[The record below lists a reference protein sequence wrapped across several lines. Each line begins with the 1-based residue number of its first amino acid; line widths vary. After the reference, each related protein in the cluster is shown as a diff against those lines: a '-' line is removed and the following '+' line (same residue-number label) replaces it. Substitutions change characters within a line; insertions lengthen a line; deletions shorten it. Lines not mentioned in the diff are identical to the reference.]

1 MRKFLVLFSFVPILL
16 ISFFSLGAMT
26 LQQNHQSQTTEK
38 SRTKQIVKTGINETD
53 FINTMFLRST
63 FFENWS
69 DTNYFINP
77 TLKTSKS
84 LTYND
89 KWYLDFLKDS
99 YSTGVSYDKTSDK
112 FIDLY
117 KNWDNYIKQYNIN
130 KFYDADK
137 KQFLKELTNF
147 VYSFANK
154 YNLTQML
161 NKLKTNIIDLQS
173 VNLIENNWELIDY
186 PTSKNK
192 LRDLF
197 KNSDNKWYVVNLFTT
212 QKGHIIRKF
221 KFTSENK
228 LVKKSD
234 YDETAWKYKFKDYE
248 GLPIELVGYYR
259 YVYRWNGVD
268 EPQTLEINNG
278 GAITD
283 WSIENQN
290 KVKDFLNNYLD
301 VIIQENIRVQQG
313 GNPDYESSIVGTQ
326 RIIFDFEIVDE
337 SDRYTA
343 MYFIK
348 KSIYRM
354 ILMIDKNNN
363 IIAGSLE
370 LTHTKTA
377 NNDSSHFYKEIKLG
391 FLFTFMQDKDNIFN
405 FDGNINSYLENGNIK
420 YYEKIKGQIDINKFL
435 KAFFAYALVQVFQNR
450 SNFIESGYINNLQ
463 YDTVLINFF
472 GLNLENFKD
481 VLINEKNTNK
491 NQFEKLLNSMFTV
504 SQNFYKDYLRTM
516 FDLNNNTYTQGYNKK
531 YGLLANNGFKIY
543 PRYFYFS
550 DKYKLLDF
558 KMYSAYKN
566 RFYNTNYGDVFN
578 YDFSVSNDYNINQ
591 NEGYV
596 FEDILKDKYGLKYKK
611 MEEQKIG
618 YNVFEL
624 QAQKENDMY
633 CYYDFNFGIYNWQE
647 INNGGLFPDS
657 KWWQAQYE
665 SCSWYNLACHI
676 RNAAIWIVNNIP
688 GIKQVNELASGV
700 GKIFQTIYSFFSQ
713 TFEVWKFSPALYS
726 TITNLFLLIIFI
738 KFVRLI

>member
-1 MRKFLVLFSFVPILL
+1 MRKFLVLFSFIPILL

-26 LQQNHQSQTTEK
+26 LQQHQQSQTEEK
-38 SRTKQIVKTGINETD
+38 VRTKRSVETGVNETD
-53 FINTMFLRST
+53 FINTMFLRSS

-69 DTNYFINP
+69 DINYFINP

-89 KWYLDFLKDS
+89 KWYLDFLNDS
-99 YSTGVSYDKTSDK
+99 YSTGVSYDKPSDK
-112 FIDLY
+112 FMDLY
-117 KNWDNYIKQYNIN
+117 KNWDTYVKQYNIN
-130 KFYDADK
+130 KFYDVDK
-137 KQFLKELTNF
+137 KQFLRELTNF
-147 VYSFANK
+147 VYSFTNK
-154 YNLTQML
+154 YNLTEML
-161 NKLKTNIIDLQS
+161 NKLKTNINDLQS
-173 VNLIENNWELIDY
+173 VNLIEDNWKLINRDNFVKENNK
-186 PTSKNK
+186 KN
-192 LRDLF
+192 
-197 KNSDNKWYVVNLFTT
+197 NKWYILIAKQMQSDNFSIIKFNFSSELIWKVREYG
-212 QKGHIIRKF
+212 GHRINNR
-221 KFTSENK
+221 
-228 LVKKSD
+228 
-234 YDETAWKYKFKDYE
+234 W
-248 GLPIELVGYYR
+248 
-259 YVYRWNGVD
+259 YVYINSLYRWNGVG
-268 EPQTLEINNG
+268 EPQIPTINQNTGEITKWNF
-278 GAITD
+278 
-283 WSIENQN
+283 ENQN
-290 KVKDFLNNYLD
+290 KVKDFLNQYLD

-337 SDRYTA
+337 SLVRNS
-343 MYFIK
+343 F

-354 ILMIDKNNN
+354 ILTIDERKN

-370 LTHTKTA
+370 LFHNWKYVDEPVK
-377 NNDSSHFYKEIKLG
+377 NQKDKLG
-391 FLFTFMQDKDNIFN
+391 FLFTFMKEKDYIFN
-405 FDGNINSYLENGNIK
+405 FEGNTNSYLENENIK
-420 YYEKIKGQIDINKFL
+420 YYEKMKGQIDINKFL
-435 KAFFAYALVQVFQNR
+435 KAFFAYALVPVFQNR
-450 SNFIESGYINNLQ
+450 SNFIESGYIDNLQ

-472 GLNLENFKD
+472 GLKLVNFRD
-481 VLINEKNTNK
+481 VLIDDNNINK
-491 NQFEKLLNSMFTV
+491 NQFEKLLNSMFVV
-504 SQNFYKDYLRTM
+504 SKNFYKDYLRTM
-516 FDLNNNTYTQGYNKK
+516 FDLNNNTHTQGYNKK

-596 FEDILKDKYGLKYKK
+596 FEGSLKDKYGLKYKK

-657 KWWQAQYE
+657 QWWQAQYE

-688 GIKQVNELASGV
+688 GIKQVNELASGI

-726 TITNLFLLIIFI
+726 TITNLFLLIIFM

>member
-1 MRKFLVLFSFVPILL
+1 MRKFLVLFSFIPILL

-26 LQQNHQSQTTEK
+26 LQQHQQSQTEEK
-38 SRTKQIVKTGINETD
+38 VRTKRSVETGVNETD

-69 DTNYFINP
+69 DINYFINP

-99 YSTGVSYDKTSDK
+99 YSTGVSYDKPSDK
-112 FIDLY
+112 FMDLY
-117 KNWDNYIKQYNIN
+117 KNWDTYVKQYNIN
-130 KFYDADK
+130 KFYDVDK
-137 KQFLKELTNF
+137 KQFLRELTNF
-147 VYSFANK
+147 VYSFTNK
-154 YNLTQML
+154 YNLTEML
-161 NKLKTNIIDLQS
+161 NKLKTNINDLQS
-173 VNLIENNWELIDY
+173 VNLIEDNWKLINRDNFVKENNE
-186 PTSKNK
+186 KN
-192 LRDLF
+192 
-197 KNSDNKWYVVNLFTT
+197 NKWYILIAKQMQSDNFSIIKFNFSSELIWKVGEYG
-212 QKGHIIRKF
+212 GHRINNR
-221 KFTSENK
+221 
-228 LVKKSD
+228 
-234 YDETAWKYKFKDYE
+234 W
-248 GLPIELVGYYR
+248 
-259 YVYRWNGVD
+259 YVYINSLYRWDGVG
-268 EPQTLEINNG
+268 EPQIPTINQNTGEITKWNF
-278 GAITD
+278 
-283 WSIENQN
+283 ENQN
-290 KVKDFLNNYLD
+290 KVKDFLNQYLD
-301 VIIQENIRVQQG
+301 VIIQENIRVQQV

-337 SDRYTA
+337 SLVRNS
-343 MYFIK
+343 F

-354 ILMIDKNNN
+354 ILTIDERKN

-370 LTHTKTA
+370 LFHNWKYVDEPVK
-377 NNDSSHFYKEIKLG
+377 NQKDKLC
-391 FLFTFMQDKDNIFN
+391 FLFTFMKEKDYIFN
-405 FDGNINSYLENGNIK
+405 FEGNTNSYLENENIK
-420 YYEKIKGQIDINKFL
+420 YYEKMKGQIDINKFL
-435 KAFFAYALVQVFQNR
+435 KAFFAYALVPVFQNR
-450 SNFIESGYINNLQ
+450 SNFIESGYIDNLQ

-472 GLNLENFKD
+472 GLKLVNFRD
-481 VLINEKNTNK
+481 VLIDDNNINK
-491 NQFEKLLNSMFTV
+491 NQFEKLLNSMFVV
-504 SQNFYKDYLRTM
+504 SKNFYKDYLRTM
-516 FDLNNNTYTQGYNKK
+516 FDLNNNTHTQGYNKK

-596 FEDILKDKYGLKYKK
+596 FEGSLKDKYGLKYKK

-657 KWWQAQYE
+657 QWWQAQYE

-688 GIKQVNELASGV
+688 GIKQVNELASGI

-726 TITNLFLLIIFI
+726 TITNLFLLIIFM

>member
-1 MRKFLVLFSFVPILL
+1 MRKFLVLFSFIPILL

-26 LQQNHQSQTTEK
+26 LQQHQQSQTEEK
-38 SRTKQIVKTGINETD
+38 VRTKRSVETGVNETD

-69 DTNYFINP
+69 DINYFINP

-99 YSTGVSYDKTSDK
+99 YSTGVSYDKPSDK
-112 FIDLY
+112 FMDLY
-117 KNWDNYIKQYNIN
+117 KNWDTYVKQYNIN
-130 KFYDADK
+130 KFYDVDK
-137 KQFLKELTNF
+137 KQFLRELTNF
-147 VYSFANK
+147 VYSFTNK
-154 YNLTQML
+154 YNLTEML
-161 NKLKTNIIDLQS
+161 NKLKTNINDLQS
-173 VNLIENNWELIDY
+173 VNLIEDNWKLINRDNFVKENNE
-186 PTSKNK
+186 KN
-192 LRDLF
+192 
-197 KNSDNKWYVVNLFTT
+197 NKWYILIAKQMQSDNFSIIKFNFSSELIWKVGEYG
-212 QKGHIIRKF
+212 GHRINNR
-221 KFTSENK
+221 
-228 LVKKSD
+228 
-234 YDETAWKYKFKDYE
+234 W
-248 GLPIELVGYYR
+248 
-259 YVYRWNGVD
+259 YVYINSLYRWDGVG
-268 EPQTLEINNG
+268 EPQIPTINQNTGEITKWNF
-278 GAITD
+278 
-283 WSIENQN
+283 ENQN
-290 KVKDFLNNYLD
+290 KVKDFLNQYLD

-313 GNPDYESSIVGTQ
+313 GNPNYESSIVGTQ

-337 SDRYTA
+337 SLWKNS
-343 MYFIK
+343 F

-354 ILMIDKNNN
+354 ILTIDEKKN

-370 LTHTKTA
+370 LFHNWKYVDEPVK
-377 NNDSSHFYKEIKLG
+377 NQKDKLC
-391 FLFTFMQDKDNIFN
+391 FLFTFMKEKDYIFN
-405 FDGNINSYLENGNIK
+405 FEGNTNSYLENENIK
-420 YYEKIKGQIDINKFL
+420 YYEKMKGQIDINKFL
-435 KAFFAYALVQVFQNR
+435 KAFFAYALVPVFQNR
-450 SNFIESGYINNLQ
+450 SNFIESGYIDNLQ

-472 GLNLENFKD
+472 GLKLVNFRD
-481 VLINEKNTNK
+481 VLIDDNNINK
-491 NQFEKLLNSMFTV
+491 NQFEKLLNSMFVV
-504 SQNFYKDYLRTM
+504 SKNFYKDYLRTM
-516 FDLNNNTYTQGYNKK
+516 FDLNNNTHTQGYNKK

-578 YDFSVSNDYNINQ
+578 YDFSVSNDYNINK

-596 FEDILKDKYGLKYKK
+596 FEGSLKDKYGLKYKK

-657 KWWQAQYE
+657 QWWQAQYE

-688 GIKQVNELASGV
+688 GIKQVNELASGI

-726 TITNLFLLIIFI
+726 TITNLFLLIIFM

>member
-26 LQQNHQSQTTEK
+26 LQQNHRSQQTAEK
-38 SRTKQIVKTGINETD
+38 ARTKRSVETGINEND

-99 YSTGVSYDKTSDK
+99 YSTGISYDKPSDK
-112 FIDLY
+112 FMDLY
-117 KNWDNYIKQYNIN
+117 KNWNTYSKKYNID
-130 KFYDADK
+130 KFYDVDK

-147 VYSFANK
+147 VYSFTIK

-161 NKLKTNIIDLQS
+161 NKLKTNINDLQS
-173 VNLIENNWELIDY
+173 VNLIEENWKLVNGFVNEKNNENKNYIGVIKIENGWKIIKWIGKRIDY
-186 PTSKNK
+186 KYQYKN
-192 LRDLF
+192 
-197 KNSDNKWYVVNLFTT
+197 
-212 QKGHIIRKF
+212 I
-221 KFTSENK
+221 
-228 LVKKSD
+228 
-234 YDETAWKYKFKDYE
+234 
-248 GLPIELVGYYR
+248 
-259 YVYRWNGVD
+259 YRWDGNG
-268 EPQTLEINNG
+268 EPQTPKINTNG
-278 GAITD
+278 ELIFWTD
-283 WSIENQN
+283 NEYQN
-290 KVKDFLNNYLD
+290 TCSFLLSYID
-301 VIIQENIRVQQG
+301 IIIQENIRVQQG
-313 GNPDYESSIVGTQ
+313 GNPNYESSIVGTQ

-354 ILMIDKNNN
+354 ILTIDKNNN

-377 NNDSSHFYKEIKLG
+377 SNDVFHPYKETKLG
-391 FLFTFMQDKDNIFN
+391 FLFTFIKEKDNIFN
-405 FDGNINSYLENGNIK
+405 FDANTNSYLENGNIK
-420 YYEKIKGQIDINKFL
+420 YYEKMKGQIDINKFL
-435 KAFFAYALVQVFQNR
+435 KAFFAYALVPVFQNR
-450 SNFIESGYINNLQ
+450 SNFIESGYIDNLQ

-472 GLNLENFKD
+472 GLKLVNFRD
-481 VLINEKNTNK
+481 VLIDENNINK
-491 NQFEKLLNSMFTV
+491 NKFEKLLNSMFTV
-504 SQNFYKDYLRTM
+504 SQNFYKDYLRTI
-516 FDLNNNTYTQGYNKK
+516 FDLENNTYTQGYNKK
-531 YGLLANNGFKIY
+531 YGLLSNNGFKIY

-578 YDFSVSNDYNINQ
+578 YDFSVANNYNINQ

-596 FEDILKDKYGLKYKK
+596 FEGTLKNKYGLKYKK

-633 CYYDFNFGIYNWQE
+633 RYYDFNFGIYNWQE

-657 KWWQAQYE
+657 QWWQAQYE

-726 TITNLFLLIIFI
+726 TITNLFLLIIFM